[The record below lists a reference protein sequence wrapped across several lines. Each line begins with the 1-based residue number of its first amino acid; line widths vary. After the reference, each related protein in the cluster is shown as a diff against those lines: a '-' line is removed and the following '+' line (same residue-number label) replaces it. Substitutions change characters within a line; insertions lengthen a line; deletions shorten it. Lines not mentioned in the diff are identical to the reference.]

1 MPRVAVISHHGQH
14 LGAGHYTCDVRRR
27 PDSITTE
34 GSEAPE
40 SNSESNLESKSEGKS
55 ESKSEGKSESKS
67 ESKSEW
73 YHCDDSNVR
82 RVPLSEVLSRQAYV
96 LFYERVTTAAGA
108 S

>member
-1 MPRVAVISHHGQH
+1 MISHHGQH

-27 PDSITTE
+27 PDSITAE

-55 ESKSEGKSESKS
+55 EGKSESKS
-67 ESKSEW
+67 EVKSEW